1 MNFLKMIRL
10 AIAFLVAFTL
20 MMLVRLLILP
30 HLKVFFPSLPPYPIW
45 RAVTM
50 TIITV
55 GQQLMPIILLI
66 FLFFYIV
73 YKIINKVVCR
83 IPIVGKIVCKIV
95 NKTPPF
101 PEFKQSGIFGL
112 FDGIAGIIFSRKSLK
127 DRVKDLG
134 LAIAAFIE
142 NSFTYTAQTVDDTF
156 HIKQKVTK
164 LGSDINKSV
173 SSSIDSAS
181 SSINSALTLQPPNLT
196 NGKGQDL
203 IKNPVDEY
211 ENEPSPILEDE
222 QKEVDDKYQQCV
234 IENVKPI
241 PPDSQISKYDLQ
253 HLQRQNTIAQTQC
266 KVQKLQTSISFLTNK
281 YLT

>member
-1 MNFLKMIRL
+1 MIRL

-20 MMLVRLLILP
+20 MMFVRLLILP
-30 HLKVFFPSLPPYPIW
+30 RLKVFFPSLPPYPIW

-50 TIITV
+50 AIITI

-112 FDGIAGIIFSRKSLK
+112 FDGIAGIVFSRKSLK

-142 NSFTYTAQTVDDTF
+142 NSFTFTVQTVDDTF
-156 HIKQKVTK
+156 HIKQKVNK
-164 LGSDINKSV
+164 LGSQINN
-173 SSSIDSAS
+173 SIDSAS
-181 SSINSALTLQPPNLT
+181 SSINSTLTLQPPNLT

-241 PPDSQISKYDLQ
+241 PPDSQISKDDLRN
-253 HLQRQNTIAQTQC
+253 LQTQNSIAQTQC

-281 YLT
+281 YMT